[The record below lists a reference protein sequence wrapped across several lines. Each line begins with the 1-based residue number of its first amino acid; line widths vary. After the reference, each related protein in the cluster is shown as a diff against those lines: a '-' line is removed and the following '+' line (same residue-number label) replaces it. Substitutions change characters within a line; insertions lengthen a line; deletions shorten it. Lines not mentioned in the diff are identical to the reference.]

1 MSPLFPTPAMLLAIL
16 LISERLLMRGR
27 LSSDRERTADRGS
40 LRLLLVVSM
49 ASIILAWAAA
59 RLFPQASLASLF
71 ALDASAARHLYEAG
85 LAVFAAGLGLRW
97 LAIAWLGRLFTFDVA
112 IAADHRVIDTGPYR
126 LIRHP
131 AYTGSL
137 LSYMGLGLCAG
148 NAVSLLVL
156 VAPIAVAFLRRIAI
170 EEAALA
176 SALGPGYVDYMGR
189 TRRLIP
195 FVY

>member
-1 MSPLFPTPAMLLAIL
+1 MNPLFPTPAMLLAIL
-16 LISERLLMRGR
+16 LISERFLMRGR
-27 LSSDRERTADRGS
+27 MSSDRQRTADRGS
-40 LRLLLVVSM
+40 LRLLLVVII
-49 ASIILAWAAA
+49 ASIGLAWIAA

-71 ALDASAARHLYEAG
+71 ALDASAARRLYEIG

-137 LSYMGLGLCAG
+137 LSYVGLGLCAG
-148 NAVSLLVL
+148 NAVSLGVL
-156 VAPIAVAFLRRIAI
+156 VVPIAVAFLRRIAI

-176 SALGPGYVDYMGR
+176 SALGPSYMDYAGR
-189 TRRLIP
+189 TKRLIP

>member
-1 MSPLFPTPAMLLAIL
+1 MSPSFPTPAMLLAIL

-40 LRLLLVVSM
+40 LRLLLVVIM

-170 EEAALA
+170 EEAALV
-176 SALGPGYVDYMGR
+176 SALGSGYVDYMGR